1 MIFKK
6 ICAYYTKDFFMTLYQ
21 FLVFNKRY
29 SEEEAREVCIRFEF
43 SKGIKDKARK
53 DIQEYYKSYYAKAVR
68 K

>member
-1 MIFKK
+1 
-6 ICAYYTKDFFMTLYQ
+6 MTLYQ

-53 DIQEYYKSYYAKAVR
+53 DIREYYKSYYAKAVR